1 MLNAIWVLVR
11 TRFLITRN
19 AVWRGRR
26 RRQIGLT
33 VLAALIGLGAFGVY
47 NFVRF
52 VVRGM
57 RSPEFIAALKRA
69 AAQSPGLPTDFAP
82 YLAALPSVVL
92 LGALLML
99 VLSSFSGLLSS
110 LYLSGDMDMLLV
122 APVPMR
128 AVFVVKFF
136 GGLIGQY
143 ALLTALLGPLLL
155 GYGTGMGYG
164 PLYVACAIIALL
176 LLPLL
181 PAGIGALLVMAVVR
195 VLPARRAREIVSV
208 LGGLIGISFYVISQ
222 FTREVAPAVS
232 GPGSLQALLAS
243 NFPLLPSAWA
253 GRALVA
259 AGAGDIPTTLVFGG
273 LFGIASLGTFLCC
286 LLLAERLYYEG
297 WSNMSAQGG
306 RVRRREGDA
315 DRSHTPSMGR
325 QARGIGRLLAFLP
338 ATSRAILAKDLRLFV
353 RDLRNLQ
360 QLIFPVALA
369 GIWTFRLFTSP
380 LGPEIDANMP
390 AFVRQLADLLSAGI
404 AFFICLS
411 MSNALAGSGVSR
423 EGKAFW
429 IIKLAPVS
437 PPHILIGKLTL
448 AYLPFPAIG
457 TPFLGLLAILRHTP
471 PALLLEQWLLL
482 MIAGLG
488 CAAFT
493 IGLGAA
499 FPRLD
504 WENPQQ
510 QATWQTGCLS
520 LIFYPIY
527 LFAVVGLVV
536 GGSAL
541 GATPIGW
548 TLAILLTGAIG
559 WASMIMGSR
568 GLERIEV

>member
-1 MLNAIWVLVR
+1 
-11 TRFLITRN
+11 
-19 AVWRGRR
+19 
-26 RRQIGLT
+26 
-33 VLAALIGLGAFGVY
+33 
-47 NFVRF
+47 
-52 VVRGM
+52 
-57 RSPEFIAALKRA
+57 
-69 AAQSPGLPTDFAP
+69 
-82 YLAALPSVVL
+82 
-92 LGALLML
+92 
-99 VLSSFSGLLSS
+99 
-110 LYLSGDMDMLLV
+110 
-122 APVPMR
+122 
-128 AVFVVKFF
+128 
-136 GGLIGQY
+136 
-143 ALLTALLGPLLL
+143 
-155 GYGTGMGYG
+155 MGYG
-164 PLYVACAIIALL
+164 PLYFTCAALTLL

-222 FTREVAPAVS
+222 FAREVAPAVA

-243 NFPLLPSAWA
+243 DFPLLPSAWA

-259 AGAGDIPTTLVFGG
+259 AGTGDSLSVLVFGG
-273 LFGIASLGTFLCC
+273 LFVVASVGVFLGC

-297 WSNMSAQGG
+297 WSNMSTQGG
-306 RVRRREGDA
+306 RGRSRRPEAEGRRPGVDILA
-315 DRSHTPSMGR
+315 PLS
-325 QARGIGRLLAFLP
+325 RLLP
-338 ATSRAILAKDLRLFV
+338 AESRAIFVKDLYLFV

-380 LGPEIDANMP
+380 PEPQIDADMP
-390 AFVRQLADLLSAGI
+390 VFVRQLSELLSAGI

-411 MSNALAGSGVSR
+411 ISSALAGTGVSR

-429 IIKLAPVS
+429 ILKLAPIS
-437 PPHILIGKLTL
+437 PLRILIGKFAL

-457 TPFLGLLAILRHTP
+457 TPFLVLLGILRRTSP
-471 PALLLEQWLLL
+471 TLLLEQWLLL
-482 MIAGLG
+482 IIAGLG

-510 QATWQTGCLS
+510 QSTWQTGCLS

-527 LFAVVGLVV
+527 LFLVVGLMV
-536 GGSAL
+536 GGGVL
-541 GATPIGW
+541 GALAGGGAATLAAGLLGW
-548 TLAILLTGAIG
+548 VLAILFTGAICWG
-559 WASMIMGSR
+559 SAMIGTR